1 MIAVL
6 DSALSSVFGTTDSL
20 VASVSTVQFLM
31 CCVASIVLGAAVACI
46 YMFRHKYS
54 KNFVVTLALLPLI
67 VQMVITLVNGNLG
80 AGIAVMGVFNLVRF
94 RSIPGSAKD
103 IGSVFFA
110 MAIGLATGMGFIAL
124 AVLFT
129 FIVGVVNVMYVLSP
143 FGRPQQPEKV
153 LRVTVP
159 EDLEFD
165 GMFDTVLARYT
176 AEHELTEV
184 CTTNMGSLY
193 QLEYQ
198 VRLAQPGIEK
208 RLMDEVRCLN
218 GNLKVSLSSAQVSR
232 RCSKWAGLRTDVPG
246 RRAKLGSRRLGRFA
260 GLPARMSMAPMSPRQ
275 RRADRRRRS
284 ATMCAA

>member
-1 MIAVL
+1 ML
-6 DSALSSVFGTTDSL
+6 ESTFSSVFGTAESL
-20 VASVSTVQFLM
+20 VGAVSAADFLL
-31 CCVASIVLGAAVACI
+31 CCVFSVVLGAACAGV
-46 YMFRHKYS
+46 YMFRHSYS

-103 IGSVFFA
+103 IGSVFLA

-218 GNLKVSLSSAQVSR
+218 GNLKVSLSSAQVS
-232 RCSKWAGLRTDVPG
+232 KEVL
-246 RRAKLGSRRLGRFA
+246 
-260 GLPARMSMAPMSPRQ
+260 
-275 RRADRRRRS
+275 
-284 ATMCAA
+284 

>member
-1 MIAVL
+1 MSDL
-6 DSALSSVFGTTDSL
+6 MFSSVFGTADSL
-20 VASVSTVQFLM
+20 VSSVSASSFLL
-31 CCVASIVLGAAVACI
+31 CSVVSIVLGLVIAGV
-46 YMFRHKYS
+46 YMFRHRYS

-103 IGSVFFA
+103 IGSVFLA

-129 FIVGVVNVMYVLSP
+129 FIVGVVNVVYVLSP

-218 GNLKVSLSSAQVSR
+218 GNLKVSLSSAQVS
-232 RCSKWAGLRTDVPG
+232 KEVL
-246 RRAKLGSRRLGRFA
+246 
-260 GLPARMSMAPMSPRQ
+260 
-275 RRADRRRRS
+275 
-284 ATMCAA
+284 

>member
-1 MIAVL
+1 ML
-6 DSALSSVFGTTDSL
+6 DLLFSSVLNHAASTTS
-20 VASVSTVQFLM
+20 VAAVSASGFVLCT
-31 CCVASIVLGAAVACI
+31 VASILCGLACAFV
-46 YMFRHKYS
+46 YMYRHDYS
-54 KNFVVTLALLPLI
+54 KGFVVTLAIMPVI
-67 VQMVITLVNGNLG
+67 VQMVILLVNGNLG

-94 RSIPGSAKD
+94 RSIAGTAKD
-103 IGSVFFA
+103 IGSVFLA

-129 FIVGVVNVMYVLSP
+129 IIVGVVNVVYVLSP

-165 GMFDTVLARYT
+165 GMFDAVLARYT

-184 CTTNMGSLY
+184 CTANMGSLY
-193 QLEYQ
+193 QLEYR

-218 GNLKVSLSSAQVSR
+218 GNLKVSLSNAQI
-232 RCSKWAGLRTDVPG
+232 SKEVL
-246 RRAKLGSRRLGRFA
+246 
-260 GLPARMSMAPMSPRQ
+260 
-275 RRADRRRRS
+275 
-284 ATMCAA
+284 